1 MRFLYQAKSFK
12 GEVKTGSMEARDK
25 RELAQ
30 LLRDQGFVLISA
42 SSAGST
48 ESKDDA
54 GASRFDLGEIF
65 GRFFGVK
72 LVEKMMFA
80 RHLSVMIGAGLSL
93 NRSLVALAGQA
104 SSKKFNRTL
113 TLVEEDVRK
122 GESFADALAK
132 HPREF
137 NELFV
142 SMIRVGEESG
152 TLEDVLKVL
161 ARQMKKDHD
170 LISRVRGAMVYPVI
184 IITVMVGIGILMMI
198 LVIPRLAEVFS
209 DLDVELPVTTRA
221 VIFIGTFLSENVLLV
236 LLAIPILIFL
246 GKIIISS
253 SAGKNFFD
261 WLFLRFPLISGITEK
276 VNSAR
281 FARTLSSLTR
291 SGVPIVRSLE
301 ILSGTLTNHYY
312 KESIIASIEKVKK
325 GEELNKSI
333 AGYPKLYPPIVVQ
346 MVAVGEETGAL
357 AEVMQRLASFYETEV
372 SNITRNLS
380 SVIEPILMVVIGIM
394 VGFFAVSM
402 IQPMYSMLGSI

>member
-1 MRFLYQAKSFK
+1 M
-12 GEVKTGSMEARDK
+12 KTGSMEAKDK

-30 LLRDQGFVLISA
+30 LLRDQGFVLMSV
-42 SSAGST
+42 SSAGIAKSQ
-48 ESKDDA
+48 DDV
-54 GASRFDLGEIF
+54 GTSLFDLSDIL

-93 NRSLVALAGQA
+93 NRSLIALADQA
-104 SSKKFNRTL
+104 SSKKFNRVL
-113 TLVEEDVRK
+113 TLIEEDVRK

-132 HPREF
+132 HPHEF
-137 NELFV
+137 NDLFV

-161 ARQMKKDHD
+161 ARQMKKDHE
-170 LISRVRGAMVYPVI
+170 LISRVRGAMIYPAI
-184 IITVMVGIGILMMI
+184 IVTVMIGIGILMMI
-198 LVIPRLAEVFS
+198 LVVPRLAEVFG
-209 DLDVELPVTTRA
+209 DLGVELPPTTRA
-221 VIFIGTFLSENVLLV
+221 VISLGTFFANNILLV
-236 LLAIPILIFL
+236 LVSFPILIFL
-246 GKIIISS
+246 GKVSTSS
-253 SAGKNFFD
+253 RMGKNAID
-261 WLFLRFPLISGITEK
+261 WLVLRFPLIAGITKK

-402 IQPMYSMLGSI
+402 IQPMYSMMGSI